1 MSEEIFSTEQYA
13 NSSQVKVSFRVS
25 SDDWCLIQMSETWQ
39 RLRNFLEETKNTS
52 NRMSLIDKVDLLE
65 KGVRR

>member
-13 NSSQVKVSFRVS
+13 NSSQVKVSFGVS
-25 SDDWCLIQMSETWQ
+25 GDDWCLIQMSETWH